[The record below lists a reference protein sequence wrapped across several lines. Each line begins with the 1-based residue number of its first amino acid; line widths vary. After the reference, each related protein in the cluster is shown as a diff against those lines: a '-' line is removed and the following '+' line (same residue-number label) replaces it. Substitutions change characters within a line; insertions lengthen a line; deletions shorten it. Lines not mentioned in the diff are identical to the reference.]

1 MKTLFISGSILTV
14 LMLASTVICGLWLKF
29 HQPVDPSS
37 LQFHLMIALASLVL
51 TIATL
56 GVGASLALRVG

>member
-1 MKTLFISGSILTV
+1 MKTLFMSGAVLTG
-14 LMLASTVICGLWLKF
+14 LMLASTVICGLWLKS

-56 GVGASLALRVG
+56 GVGAALVMRA